1 MPKAREIYAIETG
14 SYAGEMWIYCGK
26 DKKEPQY
33 NFLSIPLMENRSID
47 CKTFDDGIKSGIVN
61 MVEKV
66 PKYVYK
72 VSKKQYDKNEK
83 SNN

>member
-1 MPKAREIYAIETG
+1 MPKEREIYAIETG

-26 DKKEPQY
+26 EKKEPQY
-33 NFLSIPLMENRSID
+33 NFLSIPLMENRTID
-47 CKTFDDGIKSGIVN
+47 CKTFDDGIESGIVN
-61 MVEKV
+61 MVERV
-66 PKYVYK
+66 PRYVYK